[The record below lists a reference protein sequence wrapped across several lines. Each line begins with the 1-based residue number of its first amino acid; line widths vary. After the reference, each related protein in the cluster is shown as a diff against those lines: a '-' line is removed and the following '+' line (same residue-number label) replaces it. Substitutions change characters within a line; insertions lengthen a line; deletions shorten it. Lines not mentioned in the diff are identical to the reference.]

1 MAQDDGNLKVI
12 ISRIQQRRG
21 LKQDLPQPLRPGE
34 IGFAT
39 DSQQVYI
46 GADTE
51 NSRSS
56 VNNKTVYLENT
67 LGASARALS
76 IANTQIIKF
85 TVPHIRW
92 PKGSNSFEGVS
103 KTKSW
108 YANTDITANAGV
120 ADGSNTIVTRG
131 VFDDLVSSNS
141 YIKHAQ
147 TGRAFDAEDITLIIN
162 GVKQKGDRTS
172 SSVLVNAAFDYNFI
186 SGSDPDSDH
195 VLNLKTAP
203 SNSDDVAVTYYSNTH
218 VHNILSNAVISS
230 GANLTGFY
238 ANASIPSYREID
250 NDLVLINSET
260 GTGFIGLEAKH
271 IDIVAEGKGVLD
283 TSSLTTGNIV
293 VAKDPT
299 DPALFDSDG
308 VYSGIGNV
316 TATVTQ
322 DLSDPGNT
330 DLNFISFSTIS
341 QNLRLV
347 DSGNS
352 SIGSNGFVYLEGEPG
367 SIVAGGAGGIA
378 ERNYLHQRLMPV
390 LANSSGTTFTTS
402 IPGNA
407 FTTVRAVSN
416 ANVSESANLVTL
428 VGASLSGIDEG
439 DKLYLLDP
447 TANNLTLDGNVF
459 TVDRI
464 VNGNIILLPPDSNT
478 LLGVGQQVFSE
489 TTTNSNIS
497 FVNYGTTNGEAVQI
511 VSNKHSLPVA
521 NTTIVADVAVAGY
534 AAGTVITP
542 QSFNDSTNAF
552 YIPANTTVTE
562 AVTGNWY
569 PVLSDVSEDDALTV
583 SEAYHLN
590 IGSSTL
596 NGVLSTINGKN
607 IWLKASLKPDVNDE
621 IYLQSDDRRQ
631 YLLLD
636 DPTEATSSWE
646 EIGITP
652 RRYTRSDDT
661 VKAKLEN
668 WLYLVTQDEKVNVIT
683 DIFCNDLYTSDNT
696 VINGFNSWFVDL
708 DPTTSEIT
716 FDSNDEAGNFA
727 TIVNKLY
734 FKSNDPDKRGL
745 INLKTNIELLTTSAL
760 ESGQAETVYAQPLE
774 LSIGS
779 NTSVQLTDLGSDT
792 NSYDTLFI
800 DYSIVGQAADA
811 SNSDIRRYYNRV
823 GTLVYHGNP
832 SAMQDA
838 NGIPSGS
845 VILQDLSSESMDDYF
860 TGNLTFNATINSD
873 IVSITANNS
882 LSPTTSN
889 VIMKYVVR
897 KWKSQ

>member
-51 NSRSS
+51 NARSG

-85 TVPHIRW
+85 SVPHIRW
-92 PKGSNSFEGVS
+92 PKGSNSFDGVS

-108 YANTDITANAGV
+108 YANTDVTANASV
-120 ADGSNTIVTRG
+120 TDGSGNAVVRT
-131 VFDDLVSSNS
+131 VFDEIVSSNS
-141 YIKHAQ
+141 FITSAQ
-147 TGRAFDAEDITLIIN
+147 TGRPFNAEDVTVIID
-162 GVKQKGDRTS
+162 GVKQDGDKTS
-172 SSVLVNAAFDYNFI
+172 SSVIVNAAFDYNFI
-186 SGSDPDSDH
+186 SGSTGSDDH

-203 SNSDDVAVTYYSNTH
+203 LNSQDVAVTYYSNTH
-218 VHNILSNAVISS
+218 VHNILSNAVIAS

-238 ANASIPSYREID
+238 ANASIPKYREID

-260 GTGFIGLEAKH
+260 GTGYIGLEAKH
-271 IDIVAEGKGVLD
+271 IDIVAEGTGVLD
-283 TSSLTTGNIV
+283 TSSLSTGNV
-293 VAKDPT
+293 VLAKDPA
-299 DPALFDSDG
+299 DPALLDASG

-316 TATVTQ
+316 TATITQ
-322 DLSDPGNT
+322 DITDPGNPAT
-330 DLNFISFSTIS
+330 NFITFSTIS
-341 QNLRLV
+341 QNLLLKE
-347 DSGNS
+347 STS
-352 SIGSNGFVYLEGEPG
+352 SDVGSNGFVYLEGQAG
-367 SIVAGGAGGIA
+367 GIAAGGAGGFA
-378 ERNYLHQRLMPV
+378 ERHYLHQRLLPV
-390 LANSSGTTFTTS
+390 SADSSGTTFTTS
-402 IPGNA
+402 IPGNS
-407 FTTVRAVSN
+407 FTTVRMVSN
-416 ANVSESANLVTL
+416 ANVSENANLVTF
-428 VGASLSGIDEG
+428 VGTNLSGIEEG
-439 DKLYLLDP
+439 DQLYALDP
-447 TANNLTLDGNVF
+447 GANISTL
-459 TVDRI
+459 
-464 VNGNIILLPPDSNT
+464 NGNIFTVSQIVGGNVICLPPDGST
-478 LLGVGQQVFSE
+478 LANVGQQIFSAAE
-489 TTTNSNIS
+489 TNSNIS
-497 FVNYGTTNGEAVQI
+497 IINYGTSNGQAVQLI
-511 VSNKHSLPVA
+511 SNAHSLPVA
-521 NTTIVADVAVAGY
+521 NISIVTDQDVGSHVAG
-534 AAGTVITP
+534 TPITP
-542 QSFNDSTNAF
+542 QPFNDGTNTF
-552 YIPANTTVTE
+552 YIPTTSNVQT
-562 AVTGNWY
+562 AIVGNLY
-569 PVLSDVSEDDALTV
+569 PILSNVSADDQLTV

-590 IGSSTL
+590 IGSNTL

-621 IYLQSDDRRQ
+621 IYLLSDDRRQ
-631 YLLLD
+631 YLLFD
-636 DPTEATSSWE
+636 DPTDGFSSWK

-652 RRYTRSDDT
+652 RRYTRAKDT

-668 WLYLVTQDEKVNVIT
+668 WLYLFTQDEKVNVIS

-734 FKSNDPDKRGL
+734 FRSNDPDKRGL

-760 ESGQAETVYAQPLE
+760 ESGQAETVYSQPLV
-774 LSIGS
+774 LNIGS
-779 NTSVQLTDLGSDT
+779 NTSVQLTDLGTDT

-800 DYSIVGQAADA
+800 DYSIVGQAADS
-811 SNSDIRRYYNRV
+811 SNSSIRRYYNRA

-832 SAMQDA
+832 AAQQDA
-838 NGIPSGS
+838 NGVPSGS
-845 VILQDLSSESMDDYF
+845 VILQDMNSEAMDDYF

>member
-34 IGFAT
+34 IGFAV

-51 NSRSS
+51 NTRAS

-92 PKGSNSFEGVS
+92 PRGSNSFDGVS

-120 ADGSNTIVTRG
+120 IDGTGNAVSRA
-131 VFDDLVSSNS
+131 VFDDVVSSNS
-141 YIKHAQ
+141 FITSAQ
-147 TGRAFDAEDITLIIN
+147 TGRPFNAEDITVVVDGI
-162 GVKQKGDRTS
+162 KQEGDKTS
-172 SSVLVNAAFDYNFI
+172 SSVVVNAAFDYNFI
-186 SGSDPDSDH
+186 SGSTGTDDH
-195 VLNLKTAP
+195 VLNLKASP
-203 SNSDDVAVTYYSNTH
+203 VNSSDVAVTYYSNTH
-218 VHNILSNAVISS
+218 VHNILSNAVIAS
-230 GANLTGFY
+230 GAQLTGFY
-238 ANASIPSYREID
+238 ANASIPKYREID
-250 NDLVLINSET
+250 NDLVLINAET
-260 GTGFIGLEAKH
+260 GTGYIGLEAKH
-271 IDIVAEGKGVLD
+271 IDIVAEGTGVLD
-283 TSSLTTGNIV
+283 TSSLTTGNIILS
-293 VAKDPT
+293 KDPI
-299 DPALFDSDG
+299 DPALFDADG
-308 VYSGIGNV
+308 VYSGVGNV
-316 TATVTQ
+316 TAVATQ
-322 DLSDPGNT
+322 DFTDPSNT
-330 DLNFISFSTIS
+330 DINFVSFSTIS
-341 QNLRLV
+341 QNLILTQ
-347 DSGNS
+347 SES
-352 SIGSNGFVYLEGEPG
+352 SDTGSNGYVYLEGENG
-367 SIVAGGAGGIA
+367 GIVAGGAGGFA
-378 ERNYLHQRLMPV
+378 ERNYLHRRLLPV
-390 LANSSGTTFTTS
+390 LANSSGTSFTTS

-407 FTTVRAVSN
+407 FTTVRAVRN
-416 ANVSESANLVTL
+416 ANVSETANLVTF
-428 VGASLSGIDEG
+428 VGANLSGIEEG
-439 DKLYLLDP
+439 DKLFVIDAD
-447 TANNLTLDGNVF
+447 ANNQTLHNEVF
-459 TVDRI
+459 TVDRL
-464 VNGNIILLPPDSNT
+464 VGGNIICLPADGTT
-478 LLGVGQQVFSE
+478 LSGLGQQIFSTAE
-489 TTTNSNIS
+489 TNSTIS
-497 FVNYGTTNGEAVQI
+497 FVNYGTSNGEVVQL
-511 VSNKHSLPVA
+511 VSNSHSLPVA
-521 NTTIVADVAVAGY
+521 NIAIVSDQAIGSHTAGSQ
-534 AAGTVITP
+534 ITP
-542 QSFNDSTNAF
+542 QPFNESTNAF
-552 YIPANTTVTE
+552 YIPTSSDVTSE
-562 AVTGNWY
+562 ITGNWY
-569 PVLSDVSEDDALTV
+569 PVLSNISADDRLTV

-590 IGSSTL
+590 IASSTL

-631 YLLLD
+631 YLLFD
-636 DPTEATSSWE
+636 DPTDGFSSWQ

-661 VKAKLEN
+661 VKSKLEN
-668 WLYLVTQDEKVNVIT
+668 WLYRFTQDEKVNVIS

-708 DPTTSEIT
+708 DPTTAEIK

-734 FKSNDPDKRGL
+734 FRSNDPDKRGL

-760 ESGQAETVYAQPLE
+760 ESGQAETVYSQPLQ

-779 NTSVQLTDLGSDT
+779 NTNVQLTDLGTDT
-792 NSYDTLFI
+792 NSYDTMFI
-800 DYSIVGQAADA
+800 DYSVVGEAADS
-811 SNSDIRRYYNRV
+811 SNSSIRRYYNRA
-823 GTLVYHGNP
+823 GTIVYHGNP
-832 SAMQDA
+832 SALQDA
-838 NGIPSGS
+838 NGEPSGA
-845 VILQDLSSESMDDYF
+845 VILQDISSEATDDYF
-860 TGNLTFNATINSD
+860 TGNLTFSAAINSD